1 MIAYT
6 NEETSVIK
14 KSKAETE
21 EVVLEMLKEMVG
33 KVKADI
39 ESEKKERE
47 EVEVTLLNLLE
58 STVGK
63 MNQSKEEI

>member
-21 EVVLEMLKEMVG
+21 EVVLLDCEFVSLFVERIGVNSSS
-33 KVKADI
+33 D
-39 ESEKKERE
+39 EKDHRAR
-47 EVEVTLLNLLE
+47 VRNR
-58 STVGK
+58 
-63 MNQSKEEI
+63 